1 MDIPIIGL
9 TEMIAEHI
17 PERAPQAV
25 AKPEGA

>member
-1 MDIPIIGL
+1 MDIPVVGL

-17 PERAPQAV
+17 PDKSPQAA